1 MMQHPIRMTA
11 AALALVLLAG
21 CSAPA
26 ASSAVSAASTS
37 ASSAVSSAASAAMD
51 QVAGSGDMAAP
62 QTVGEPDMT
71 PVTADQ
77 LADGVY
83 DVTVDSSSSMFR
95 ITACTLAVT
104 DGRMTAKMTMGGT
117 GYKCVYMGTAA
128 EAAEDNGANTIAYT
142 ENADGTHSFTVPVV
156 ALDQPLDCAA
166 FSAKKEK
173 WYDRQILFR
182 ADSLPAEA
190 WRASRVTTAADLGL
204 ADGSYTVEAALAGGS
219 GRASVESPARLRV
232 ENGQV
237 FVTLVWNSPNYDY
250 MKVDGTQYFPLQTE
264 GNATFE
270 IPAAGFD
277 GPLAITAD
285 TVAMSTPHEIDYTLT
300 LDSATLQQV
309 GA

>member
-11 AALALVLLAG
+11 AALALMLLAG
-21 CSAPA
+21 CTAPTSVPAPSAG
-26 ASSAVSAASTS
+26 

-51 QVAGSGDMAAP
+51 QVAGSGDMAEP
-62 QTVGEPDMT
+62 QTVGEADMT

-77 LADGVY
+77 IQDGVY
-83 DVTVDSSSSMFR
+83 AVTVDSRSSMFR

-104 DGRMTAKMTMGGT
+104 DGKMTAKMTMSGT

-128 EAAEDNGANTIAYT
+128 EAAADNGASAIDYT
-142 ENADGTHSFTVPVV
+142 ENADGTHSFTVPVA

-182 ADSLPAEA
+182 ADSLPDEA
-190 WRASRVTTAADLGL
+190 WRDSRVTTVADLGL
-204 ADGSYTVEAALAGGS
+204 ADGSYTVEAALEGGS
-219 GRASVESPARLRV
+219 GRSSVESPARLRV
-232 ENGQV
+232 ENGQA

-250 MKVDGTQYFPLQTE
+250 MKVDGTQYLPLQTE
-264 GNATFE
+264 GNSTFE

-309 GA
+309 SE

>member
-11 AALALVLLAG
+11 AALALMLLAG
-21 CSAPA
+21 CTAPA
-26 ASSAVSAASTS
+26 SVPASSAGASSAVSG
-37 ASSAVSSAASAAMD
+37 AASAAMD
-51 QVAGSGDMAAP
+51 QVAGSGDMAEP
-62 QTVGEPDMT
+62 QTVGEADMT

-77 LADGVY
+77 IQDGVY
-83 DVTVDSSSSMFR
+83 AVTVDSSSSMFR

-104 DGRMTAKMTMGGT
+104 DGKMTAKMTMSGT

-128 EAAEDNGANTIAYT
+128 EAAADNGASAIDYT
-142 ENADGTHSFTVPVV
+142 ENADGTHSFTVPVA

-182 ADSLPAEA
+182 ADSLPDEA
-190 WRASRVTTAADLGL
+190 WRDSRVTTVAELGL
-204 ADGSYTVEAALAGGS
+204 ADGSYTVEAALEGGS
-219 GRASVESPARLRV
+219 GRSSVESPARLRV
-232 ENGQV
+232 ENGQA

-250 MKVDGTQYFPLQTE
+250 MKVDGTQYLPLQTG
-264 GNATFE
+264 GNSTFE

-309 GA
+309 SE